1 MIGLRFKYE
10 IYASKNTV
18 RNPLVVQRLGLSAF
32 IAENFKLHKIAK
44 KKKKKFCSFHVI
56 IIVSH
61 DIVSI
66 LYLILIIYCYNIVSF
81 QNKHCYFLT
90 RISTY

>member
-44 KKKKKFCSFHVI
+44 KKKKNFALSM
-56 IIVSH
+56 
-61 DIVSI
+61 
-66 LYLILIIYCYNIVSF
+66 
-81 QNKHCYFLT
+81 
-90 RISTY
+90 